1 MPPRGRQMGAARGQ
15 RRAGAHH
22 LAWQQGC
29 RCAPPEGRG
38 TSGTGARVGG
48 AAAMGVHNKGKQYHN
63 RRQRLA
69 PPSPVVQ
76 RRAVP
81 PAPSTTHP
89 TPPPTIPR
97 TLKNKEKQSAG
108 QTNVPPGWPRPSVQ
122 TPPPHPPPAALVR
135 PAPPQPP
142 LPRRPRPRRTT
153 CPAAATTRRGRRGE
167 RPRPGGRWASP
178 RAAAPW
184 AARHGSRTTPPPP
197 NPQLLDGAGRR
208 SACKGREA
216 GGQGRGKGSDKGA
229 EKNQQQQ
236 QQQTQIG
243 QGGRGRAGGG
253 RGGRGRHHV
262 RAEQKCPRWWRR
274 RRWWYRTLAAVPTG
288 RTAVRGRGPGAKR
301 GGERGGPWRRTFSGR
316 ASPRRTTAVGMEG
329 KARSRAV
336 HTAL

>member
-89 TPPPTIPR
+89 TPPPHNPPHI
-97 TLKNKEKQSAG
+97 EKQG
-108 QTNVPPGWPRPSVQ
+108 ETIRRPNQRTTRLATPVRAD
-122 TPPPHPPPAALVR
+122 PPPTHHQPHWCGRRRRSRRSPAVPARVGRRARRRRQHGEGVEGNAHDQAADGR
-135 PAPPQPP
+135 P
-142 LPRRPRPRRTT
+142 
-153 CPAAATTRRGRRGE
+153 RGRRRHG
-167 RPRPGGRWASP
+167 RPGTAV
-178 RAAAPW
+178 APP
-184 AARHGSRTTPPPP
+184 PPPP